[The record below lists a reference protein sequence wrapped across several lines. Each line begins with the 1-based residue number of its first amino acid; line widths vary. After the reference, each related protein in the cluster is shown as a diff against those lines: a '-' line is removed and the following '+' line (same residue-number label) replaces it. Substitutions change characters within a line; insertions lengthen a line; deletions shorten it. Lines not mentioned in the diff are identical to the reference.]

1 MPSRSG
7 VTDIAL
13 ARRLERAEGSSNAA
27 CVESRARHQSEIGA
41 SWRDV
46 SGTMA
51 MFDGVGSPL
60 TQTFCLGLFAPCDV
74 RVLDETETFFA
85 ERGADTFHEVCPLS
99 DVNALTVLPE
109 RGYRPIE
116 QSTVLWQP
124 LLAATTSAYDGSAHN
139 TSAHDIPAYHTSA
152 HDTPARETSAHTASR
167 HNTSASAASA
177 PLVRRIDADEVL
189 TWADYAARGW
199 GATAE
204 LADFMRSFGAVAGSA
219 RGTSCF
225 VAEIDGAIVGTAALN
240 MHDGVALL
248 AGASTLPEF
257 RGRGAQSLLL
267 RARLSHAL
275 VSGCDVAMMAALPG
289 STSQTN
295 AERQGFR
302 IAYTRTKWQRV
313 KPSA

>member
-1 MPSRSG
+1 MPLNAG

-27 CVESRARHQSEIGA
+27 FVESRALHQSEIGA
-41 SWRDV
+41 VWRDV

-60 TQTFCLGLFAPCDV
+60 TQTFCLGLFAPCDATA
-74 RVLDETETFFA
+74 LDEMETFFA

-99 DVNALTVLPE
+99 DTNALTLLPE

-116 QSTVLWQP
+116 QSSVLWQALP
-124 LLAATTSAYDGSAHN
+124 AATDSARNASVQHASEFGA
-139 TSAHDIPAYHTSA
+139 
-152 HDTPARETSAHTASR
+152 TA
-167 HNTSASAASA
+167 
-177 PLVRRIDADEVL
+177 PVVRRIEADEVM
-189 TWADYAARGW
+189 TWADYSARGW

-204 LADFMRSFGAVAGSA
+204 LADFMRNFGAVTGST

-225 VAEIDGAIVGTAALN
+225 VAEIDGAVIGTAALN

-257 RGRGAQSLLL
+257 RGRGAQSVLL
-267 RARLSHAL
+267 RARLSYAHAA
-275 VSGCDVAMMAALPG
+275 GCDVAMMAALPG

-313 KPSA
+313 HTAR

>member
-1 MPSRSG
+1 MPFNSG

-27 CVESRARHQSEIGA
+27 FVESRALHQSEIGA
-41 SWRDV
+41 VWREV

-60 TQTFCLGLFAPCDV
+60 TQTFCLGLFTPCDATA
-74 RVLDETETFFA
+74 LNEIETFFA

-99 DVNALTVLPE
+99 DVSALTLLPE

-124 LLAATTSAYDGSAHN
+124 LLAASASAH
-139 TSAHDIPAYHTSA
+139 
-152 HDTPARETSAHTASR
+152 
-167 HNTSASAASA
+167 AASA
-177 PLVRRIDADEVL
+177 PLVRRIEADEVM
-189 TWADYAARGW
+189 TWADYSARGW

-204 LADFMRSFGAVAGSA
+204 LADFMRNFGAVTGST

-225 VAEIDGAIVGTAALN
+225 VAEVEGAIIGTAALN

-248 AGASTLPEF
+248 AGASTLPAF
-257 RGRGAQSLLL
+257 RGLGAQSVLL
-267 RARLSHAL
+267 RARLSYAHAL
-275 VSGCDVAMMAALPG
+275 GCDVAMMAALPG

-302 IAYTRTKWQRV
+302 IGYTRTKWQRRV
-313 KPSA
+313 SSIARDSIAGGM

>member
-1 MPSRSG
+1 MPLNAG

-27 CVESRARHQSEIGA
+27 FVESRALHQSEIGA
-41 SWRDV
+41 VWRDV

-60 TQTFCLGLFAPCDV
+60 TQTFCLGLFAPCDATA
-74 RVLDETETFFA
+74 LDEMETFFA

-99 DVNALTVLPE
+99 DTNALTLLPE

-116 QSTVLWQP
+116 QSSVLWQP
-124 LLAATTSAYDGSAHN
+124 LLAATASAHCV
-139 TSAHDIPAYHTSA
+139 SAQHASA
-152 HDTPARETSAHTASR
+152 HDTSADAASAH
-167 HNTSASAASA
+167 AASA
-177 PLVRRIDADEVL
+177 PLVRRIDADEVS
-189 TWADYAARGW
+189 TWADYSARGW
-199 GATAE
+199 CATAE
-204 LADFMRSFGAVAGSA
+204 LADFMRSFGAVTGSA

-225 VAEIDGAIVGTAALN
+225 VAELDGAIIGTASLIV
-240 MHDGVALL
+240 HDGVALL

-257 RGRGAQSLLL
+257 RGRGAQSVLL
-267 RARLSHAL
+267 RARLSHAHAA
-275 VSGCDVAMMAALPG
+275 GCDVAMMAALPG

-313 KPSA
+313 YTSS